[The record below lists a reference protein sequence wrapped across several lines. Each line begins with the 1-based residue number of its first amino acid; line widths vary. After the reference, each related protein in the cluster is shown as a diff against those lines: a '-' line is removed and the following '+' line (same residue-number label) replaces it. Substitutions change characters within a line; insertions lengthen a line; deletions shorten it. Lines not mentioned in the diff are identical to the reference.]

1 MIDEFFK
8 LNLYEKETE
17 LCQIMNSSGSDK
29 GSGHH
34 NYTKFYDFIFKN
46 IKNEVKYV
54 FELGLGTNNLQIPS
68 NMSGLGTPC
77 GSLRGWEKY
86 FTSAKVFGAD
96 IDREI
101 LFQEENINTFYC
113 DQTNV
118 SSVKE
123 LCNNFNF
130 KFDVVIEDGLHTFDA
145 NKVFLENFID
155 MVKDGGIF
163 IIEDIDIRYFD
174 QFKEYI
180 SLNKNKYHFMELVQI
195 PNEKNKGD
203 NNIILIIK

>member
-46 IKNEVKYV
+46 IKNDVKYV

-77 GSLRGWEKY
+77 GSLRGWENY
-86 FTSAKVFGAD
+86 FTNAKIFGAD
-96 IDREI
+96 IDKEI

-113 DQTNV
+113 DQTNP

-145 NKVFLENFID
+145 NKVFLENFIEV
-155 MVKDGGIF
+155 VKDGGIF

-180 SLNKNKYHFMELVQI
+180 SLNKNKYHFMELVEI
-195 PNEKNKGD
+195 PNEKNKSD

>member
-46 IKNEVKYV
+46 IKNEVRYV

-86 FTSAKVFGAD
+86 FKSAKVFGAD

>member
-46 IKNEVKYV
+46 IKNEVRYV

-86 FTSAKVFGAD
+86 FKSAKVFGAD

-180 SLNKNKYHFMELVQI
+180 LLNKNKYHFMELVQI